1 MKQPR
6 FEQSIHFGSPES
18 PAAEIAREF
27 ARIAKLTEGGKV
39 SEVWSAANAL
49 YAKYP
54 KDHTANFIM
63 ALVLKEN
70 RQNNDA
76 LPFAEAAVKFAP
88 DNARN
93 LVFLGKLYV
102 DLRMIEYAPKVLN
115 KAFAIDKTLFQAP
128 WALAHYYLESGQGR
142 LALPYFGL
150 ALQAAPADLKNKI
163 IMDRAVCLRDMGKVS
178 EAGPEFEKLL
188 KDPSVRIQ
196 ALTRLVLL
204 KKHDQTSNYAGE
216 IRKELERTDLNAK
229 NRSMLLLCL
238 GRLHENGRD
247 FDNAFLNFEKSRKL
261 LTGKFDAAR
270 FLALIDDAMSTTSRG
285 IFDKARKFGHES
297 EKPIFVVGMPRS
309 GTTMTEQIIAA
320 HSQAEGVGEL
330 RRMITMASRFTRPN
344 GMRQALDKMAE
355 VGPERW
361 KEVPQMY
368 LNLLNALAPAARY
381 AVDKLPHN
389 FLYLGFIHL
398 CFPNA
403 RIIHCMR
410 NPLDSFISSFQNEM
424 SAFHSYSYD
433 QRAYGEYYINY
444 LKLMDHWKAAM
455 PDSIYELRYETLT
468 ANPEAEVR
476 NILDFLGLPWE
487 ESCLRF
493 NEREATV
500 KTFSR
505 LQVRNPINTGS
516 VGRWRN
522 YEKHLGPILGILK
535 NAGIPVDEAS
545 GVMPGQ
551 HKVR

>member
-18 PAAEIAREF
+18 LAAEIAREF
-27 ARIAKLTEGGKV
+27 ARIAKLTESGKV
-39 SEVWSAANAL
+39 NEVWSAANAL

-54 KDHTANFIM
+54 KDHNANFIM

-70 RQNNDA
+70 RQNSDA

-102 DLRMIEYAPKVLN
+102 DLRMIEFAPKVLN

-128 WALAHYYLESGQGR
+128 WALAYYYSESGQGR
-142 LALPYFGL
+142 LALPYFDL

-163 IMDRAVCLRDMGKVS
+163 ILERALCLMDIGNAS
-178 EAGPEFEKLL
+178 EAEPEFEKLL
-188 KDPSVRIQ
+188 KDPELRVK
-196 ALTRLVLL
+196 ALARLVLL
-204 KKHDQTSNYAGE
+204 KKSDQTSHYADE
-216 IRKELERTDLNAK
+216 VCKDLERTDLSVK
-229 NRSMLLLCL
+229 ERSWLLLCL

-247 FDNAFLNFEKSRKL
+247 FDNAFLNYERSRKL
-261 LTGKFDAAR
+261 LNRKSDAAR
-270 FLALIDDAMSTTSRG
+270 FVALVDDALSTTSRDV
-285 IFDKARKFGHES
+285 FDKVRKFGHES

-330 RRMITMASRFTRPN
+330 QRMLTMARRFTRPN
-344 GMRQALDKMAE
+344 GMRKALDKMAE

-368 LNLLNALAPAARY
+368 LNLLNALAPNARY
-381 AVDKLPHN
+381 TVDKLPHN

-403 RIIHCMR
+403 KIIHCVR
-410 NPLDSFISSFQNEM
+410 NPLDSFISAFQNHM
-424 SAFHSYSYD
+424 SAFHDYSYD
-433 QRAYGEYYINY
+433 QRAYGEYYNHY
-444 LKLMDHWKAAM
+444 LRLMNHWKAAM
-455 PDSIYELRYETLT
+455 PDNIYELRYETLT

-476 NILDFLGLPWE
+476 NILSFLGLPWE
-487 ESCLRF
+487 ESCLKF
-493 NEREATV
+493 NERESTV

-535 NAGIPVDEAS
+535 NAGIPAD
-545 GVMPGQ
+545 
-551 HKVR
+551 

>member
-1 MKQPR
+1 MKHPR
-6 FEQSIHFGSPES
+6 FEPGIPLISPES

-27 ARIAKLTEGGKV
+27 ARIAKLAESGKV
-39 SEVWSAANAL
+39 NEVWSAANDL

-70 RQNNDA
+70 RQNSDA

-102 DLRMIEYAPKVLN
+102 DLRMIEYAPEVLN

-128 WALAHYYLESGQGR
+128 WALARYYLESGQGR
-142 LALPYFGL
+142 LALPYFDL
-150 ALQAAPADLKNKI
+150 ALQSAPADLKTKI
-163 IMDRAVCLRDMGKVS
+163 LLDKAQCLSNLGNVS
-178 EAGPEFEKLL
+178 EAEPEFQKLL
-188 KDPSVRIQ
+188 TDPKLRIP
-196 ALTRLVLL
+196 ALVQLVLM

-216 IRKELERTDLNAK
+216 VRKELERTDLSVTR
-229 NRSMLLLCL
+229 RSWLLLCL

-247 FDNAFLNFEKSRKL
+247 FDNAFLNFKKSREL
-261 LTGKFDAAR
+261 LNRKFDMAGFVAV
-270 FLALIDDAMSTTSRG
+270 IDDALRTTSRD
-285 IFDKARKFGHES
+285 IFDKARKFGHKS

-330 RRMITMASRFTRPN
+330 NRMITMARRFTNAN

-368 LNLLNALAPAARY
+368 LNLLNALAPNARHT
-381 AVDKLPHN
+381 VDKLPHN

-403 RIIHCMR
+403 RIIHCTR
-410 NPLDSFISSFQNEM
+410 NPLDNFISAFQNRM
-424 SAFHSYSYD
+424 STFHDYSYD

-444 LKLMDHWKAAM
+444 LRLMNHWKAVM
-455 PDSIYELRYETLT
+455 PDNIYELRYETLT

-487 ESCLRF
+487 ESCLKF
-493 NEREATV
+493 NERETTI
-500 KTFSR
+500 KTFSY

-535 NAGIPVDEAS
+535 EADISVDEAS
-545 GVMPGQ
+545 RLMLGQ
-551 HKVR
+551 HKVQ